1 MTSPLLRAK
10 PPPEGPSEDGGF
22 LPHLSIHLGW
32 SVRNPEPVWEGQ
44 RAKRRVW
51 SFGMV
56 RPWPHGALLSSPCV
70 LLGALQPFTHCLAPG
85 KHSGAEDFSRAV
97 VDLDPE
103 CDVWLVQSLWASREA
118 ELWAPPA
125 HPGPNSLPQ

>member
-10 PPPEGPSEDGGF
+10 PPPEGPSEDGDF

-32 SVRNPEPVWEGQ
+32 SVTQ
-44 RAKRRVW
+44 SLCRRGRGPSGVSGHLGW
-51 SFGMV
+51 
-56 RPWPHGALLSSPCV
+56 RPWPHGALLSSPWV

-85 KHSGAEDFSRAV
+85 KHSRAEDFSRAV

-103 CDVWLVQSLWASREA
+103 CDVWLVQSLWASREP